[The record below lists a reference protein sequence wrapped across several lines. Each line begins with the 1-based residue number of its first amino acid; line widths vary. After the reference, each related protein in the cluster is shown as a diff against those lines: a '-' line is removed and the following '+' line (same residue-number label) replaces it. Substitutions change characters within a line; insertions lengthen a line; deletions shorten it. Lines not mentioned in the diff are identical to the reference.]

1 MNTISDLWSGRSG
14 LARTYWLWGVLSGIP
29 WGIALSLVTPG
40 STPAILAVLA
50 LVVYYVIVHV
60 GIWRAASE
68 YEGARVWAILAKI
81 AVAITPACLVI
92 GTLAAVIIPAMH
104 QPQLGKQLEKS
115 TRPYTQ
121 ESLTSYNPKEITSNA
136 NTHPP
141 AEDKRRIASEKPTQS
156 NTRPTFQS
164 EDEVRM
170 WGENQLSPKLTEREI
185 DLAHRYAKIW
195 QSRII
200 YDTNQDSIESLYIGY
215 NVIIFNLL
223 VNGLCQPQSG
233 DSGAI
238 SRSENGN
245 IRFGAMKCLAI
256 EYTR

>member
-1 MNTISDLWSGRSG
+1 VNIISDLWSGRSG
-14 LARTYWLWGVLSGIP
+14 LAKTYWLWGVFSGIP

-40 STPAILAVLA
+40 SNLAILVVLA
-50 LVVYYVIVHV
+50 FFAYYVIVHV

-68 YEGARVWAILAKI
+68 YEGAKAWAILGKI
-81 AVAITPACLVI
+81 AVAITPVFLVI

-104 QPQLGKQLEKS
+104 QPQPGKQLEKS
-115 TRPYTQ
+115 IHPHAQ
-121 ESLTSYNPKEITSNA
+121 ENSTSYNQKEIASNA
-136 NTHPP
+136 NTSPP
-141 AEDKRRIASEKPTQS
+141 AEDTSRIASEKPIQS

-170 WGENQLSPKLTEREI
+170 WGENQLSTKLTEREI
-185 DLAHRYAKIW
+185 GLAHRYAKIW

>member
-1 MNTISDLWSGRSG
+1 VNTISDLWNGRFG
-14 LARTYWLWGVLSGIP
+14 LTKTYWLWGILSGIP

-40 STPAILAVLA
+40 SNIAIFLLPAFFA
-50 LVVYYVIVHV
+50 YCVIVHV

-68 YEGARVWAILAKI
+68 YKGAKAWAILAKI

-104 QPQLGKQLEKS
+104 QPQPGMQLEK
-115 TRPYTQ
+115 PIHPHTQ
-121 ESLTSYNPKEITSNA
+121 EGSSSNNHKEITSNA
-136 NTHPP
+136 NKSPP
-141 AEDKRRIASEKPTQS
+141 AEDTRKIAAEEQIQS

-170 WGENQLSPKLTEREI
+170 WGENQLSTKLTEREI

-200 YDTNQDSIESLYIGY
+200 YDINQDSIESLYIGY
-215 NVIIFNLL
+215 KVIIFNLL

-233 DSGAI
+233 ASGAI
-238 SRSENGN
+238 SRSESGN
-245 IRFGAMKCLAI
+245 IRFGAMKCIAI